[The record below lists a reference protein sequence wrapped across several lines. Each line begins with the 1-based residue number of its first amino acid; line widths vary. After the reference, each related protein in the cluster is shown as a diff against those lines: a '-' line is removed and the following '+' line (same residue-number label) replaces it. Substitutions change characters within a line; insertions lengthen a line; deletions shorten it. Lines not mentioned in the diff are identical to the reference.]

1 MTSPLNLTA
10 AKIRRLLLVT
20 ALVICPLFA
29 AQIGNAQT
37 ATASLYT
44 GAPGVTSISITGNQ
58 TFSLT
63 LAVNMNFISSG
74 FTVFFQS
81 NNGSGLFQL
90 LSRVNNSPYPD
101 PTTSDATAFG
111 GNAGILM
118 PSNMFDLGYTNNG
131 ADTTPMGMY
140 TLLTLQ
146 VQALNAG
153 PGTYTIFLDN
163 RSIMTDRTGGQF
175 NDVNIGGAMGPQF
188 TVNVIPEPTTV
199 GLAIIGGAALLVVAW
214 RKQRARA

>member
-1 MTSPLNLTA
+1 MTSSLNLTA
-10 AKIRRLLLVT
+10 AKIRSLFLVT

-29 AQIGNAQT
+29 AQNGNAQAVAT
-37 ATASLYT
+37 ATLTS
-44 GAPGVTSISITGNQ
+44 GGMNSISITSNQ
-58 TFSLT
+58 TFTLT
-63 LAVNMNFISSG
+63 LAVTTNFISSG

-81 NNGSGLFQL
+81 NNGSGRFQL
-90 LSRVNNSPYPD
+90 LSRVNNGPYPD
-101 PTTSDATAFG
+101 PTTDDGSAFG

-131 ADTTPMGMY
+131 VVTTPAGTY

-146 VQALNAG
+146 VRGVNAVAG
-153 PGTYTIFLDN
+153 SSYTIFLDN
-163 RSIMTDRTGGQF
+163 RSIMTDRTGGGF
-175 NDVNIGGAMGPQF
+175 NDVNMGGPNGPQF

-199 GLAIIGGAALLVVAW
+199 GLAIIGGAALLVVAY